1 MKKAGMIAISLV
13 VTAALVGGVGYGAY
27 YTMQGKKD
35 PIEVVPVVN
44 VNYGYWDDEEMVYGT
59 VTSQVAQTI
68 TLNEEYQIDK
78 IYVSAGD
85 TVKEGTPLFS
95 YDMTLPELE
104 LEMAELDLQAKEL
117 EKVKL
122 EKDLDKLK
130 KTKTSAALEQD
141 AAIKTASA
149 DDVILDGGADAPD
162 EGKQTQDED
171 EAGSNGGLSVEGVET
186 VDEVPEDAK
195 AGAKSGES
203 GAVNAGDTK
212 EAAVSSAV
220 SSYETLV
227 SMIDVLFQA
236 HGDSL
241 TAEEIGDAV
250 KECVSYYR
258 KNLAEERKSEDGQV
272 FRPLLS

>member
-1 MKKAGMIAISLV
+1 MKRAGMIAISLV
-13 VTAALVGGVGYGAY
+13 VTAALGGGVGYGAY

-44 VNYGYWDDEEMVYGT
+44 VNYGYWDDDETVYGT

-78 IYVSAGD
+78 LYVSAGD

-149 DDVILDGGADAPD
+149 DDVILDGGVDAPD
-162 EGKQTQDED
+162 EEKQTQGAD
-171 EAGSNGGLSVEGVET
+171 EAGSNGGLSVEGVEA

-212 EAAVSSAV
+212 EAAVLSAV

-258 KNLAEERKSEDGQV
+258 KNLEMDRS
-272 FRPLLS
+272 LTC